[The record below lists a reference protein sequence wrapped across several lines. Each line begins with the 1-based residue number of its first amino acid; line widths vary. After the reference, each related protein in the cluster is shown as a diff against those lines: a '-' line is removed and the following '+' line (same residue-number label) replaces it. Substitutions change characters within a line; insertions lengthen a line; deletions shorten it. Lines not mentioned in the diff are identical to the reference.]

1 MEEPIKLTLEE
12 LELLAAEVK
21 RLIKENPLT
30 VYPMVRSRFS
40 DNHYYYT
47 LGVCGEGAGCILG
60 QASKVIP
67 RLYEKLEEH
76 DKFRF
81 EVGRSATKFNTIV
94 EPANRD
100 NPDYVNKWYNT
111 LSVLQTVQSHQDN
124 PSTWEYCGQVLNVLS
139 ITEF

>member
-1 MEEPIKLTLEE
+1 MQESIKLTLEE
-12 LELLAAEVK
+12 LELLTVEVK
-21 RLIKENPLT
+21 RLIKEHPLT
-30 VYPMVRSRFS
+30 VYPTVSTRTG

-67 RLYEKLEEH
+67 HLYEKLEAH
-76 DKFRF
+76 DKSRF

-100 NPDYVNKWYNT
+100 NDYIDKWYDI
-111 LSVLQTVQSHQDN
+111 LSRLQTAQSQQDCS
-124 PSTWEYCGQVLNVLS
+124 STWEYCGMKAGL
-139 ITEF
+139 